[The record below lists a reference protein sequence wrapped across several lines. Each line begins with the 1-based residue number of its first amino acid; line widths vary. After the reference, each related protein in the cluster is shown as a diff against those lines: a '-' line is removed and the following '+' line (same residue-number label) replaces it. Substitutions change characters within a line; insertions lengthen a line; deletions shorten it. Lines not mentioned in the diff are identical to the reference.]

1 MEKEVG
7 GGFRVR
13 NTCIPVADSCHVWQ
27 NQYNIAKKKKKKEK
41 KYKNMGKLE
50 TFKHCWCFMFGNLD
64 MHSGDI

>member
-1 MEKEVG
+1 MYTC
-7 GGFRVR
+7 GGFM
-13 NTCIPVADSCHVWQ
+13 SCMAKLI
-27 NQYNIAKKKKKKEK
+27 QYCKVKKKKEK